1 MVIQESVVFLCVEA
15 CVMTPSQRDRNL
27 KWLLEAERNLLIYL
41 THAYRSD
48 EEVHQIMK
56 HLIMV
61 AQQIV
66 AIKDLD
72 L

>member
-1 MVIQESVVFLCVEA
+1 MVSQKSVVLLCVEA

-27 KWLLEAERNLLIYL
+27 RWLLEAEKNLLIYL

-48 EEVHQIMK
+48 EEIRQIMR

-61 AQQIV
+61 VGQIV
-66 AIKDLD
+66 ALKDLE

>member
-1 MVIQESVVFLCVEA
+1 
-15 CVMTPSQRDRNL
+15 MTPSQRDRNL
-27 KWLLEAERNLLIYL
+27 RWLLEAEKNLLIYL

-48 EEVHQIMK
+48 EEIHQIMK

-61 AQQIV
+61 VGQIV
-66 AIKDLD
+66 ALKDLE